1 MQENSFKKMLL
12 SLAFLKTQN
21 VETKENAFERVRIL
35 LLSTKNREDLVNS
48 VKLINHFNK
57 TYNINSE
64 SAEFIYFTKMVNLMK
79 LIVRKKNKKSGD
91 KNDESQRKCEIGLE
105 KY

>member
-12 SLAFLKTQN
+12 SLAFLKTKN
-21 VETKENAFERVRIL
+21 FETKENAFEKVKDS
-35 LLSTKNREDLVNS
+35 LLSVKNKEELVNS

-57 TYNINSE
+57 TYNINPE

-79 LIVRKKNKKSGD
+79 LIVRKKHKKSGEE
-91 KNDESQRKCEIGLE
+91 NDEGQRICEIGLE

>member
-12 SLAFLKTQN
+12 SLAFLKTKN
-21 VETKENAFERVRIL
+21 FETRENAFEKVKDS
-35 LLSTKNREDLVNS
+35 LLSVKNKEELVNS

-57 TYNINSE
+57 TYNINPE

-79 LIVRKKNKKSGD
+79 LIVRKKHKKSGEE
-91 KNDESQRKCEIGLE
+91 NDEGQRICEIGLE